1 MNYKEVEFTIE
12 ENQEL
17 VSDILASLLGE
28 IGFESFLSN
37 NESFLAY
44 CQTIFFDEK
53 ALCQVIED
61 FPIEAKISFSV
72 RDVEQK
78 NWNETWEKD
87 FTFFEVNENCV
98 VRHPQANLPR
108 KYDYEIVV
116 EPKMAFGS
124 GYHET
129 TRLVMNQ
136 MFQMNFCDANVLDM
150 GCGTAVLA
158 ILASQLG
165 AKNIT
170 AIDIDEFS
178 YQNATH
184 NCKLNTLSNVEVL
197 LGDSSLLQNQLF
209 DVILANINRNIL
221 LNDMERYVVVLAKN
235 GKLLLSGFYSEDVE
249 IICAKAQSLGLKKTT
264 SRCDNNWALVSFE
277 K

>member
-44 CQTIFFDEK
+44 CQTVFFDEK
-53 ALCQVIED
+53 ALCQVVDD

-72 RDVEQK
+72 RDAEQK

-98 VRHPQANLPR
+98 VRHPQANLPK

-158 ILASQLG
+158 ILASKLG

-178 YQNATH
+178 FQNAIH
-184 NCKLNTLSNVEVL
+184 NCKLNDLKNIEVL
-197 LGDSSLLQNQLF
+197 LGDSKSLCQQQF

-221 LNDMERYVVVLAKN
+221 LNDMERYVAVLSRN

-249 IICAKAQSLGLKKTT
+249 IICAKAQGYGLKKLALE
-264 SRCDNNWALVSFE
+264 CDNNWALVCFE